1 MTNSIAQRAIA
12 ANIVKCIFSLL
23 SLTASSTIVHM
34 IRFSPRGLKSPY
46 SRIIFGLSIGDIIQ
60 SLGILLGVFAVPR
73 DTPESPMALGNQA
86 TCNYTGFLLLVGI
99 LVTVFYLLFLIYFF
113 WRRVKH
119 KVSPQKFAYG
129 EERYLHILCWVLS
142 LAYGIVAVA
151 SKAVNPTRYGSTCV
165 VTSKPFGCGVG
176 QEDDED
182 YLECTRGEVSGPKM
196 GRITSGILGVCLLG
210 LFALLAS
217 ITCHVYAIERT
228 LSAPE
233 STSRRRDGDGQ
244 QGNSQEEE
252 SEEQGTNQEAVATD
266 NESEKQ
272 EMERT
277 ESLTR
282 SSMNQSILYILS
294 FIMTFAMPF
303 AFLAAPGFR
312 NDHYEVIL
320 WSVSTLLPAYGIF
333 LILIYTRPK
342 IQILQKMFPKASW
355 RLCFSVV
362 VFSGGEVPPAHELK
376 PSIHLLS
383 QLSEVDSRYALSFSS
398 SVSADS
404 ESTNGV
410 YYEGLRK
417 SMIAASRYEG
427 WSELQN

>member
-1 MTNSIAQRAIA
+1 MSTSIAQRAIA

-60 SLGILLGVFAVPR
+60 SLEILLGVFAVPR

-86 TCNYTGFLLLVGI
+86 TCNYTGFLLLVGT
-99 LVTVFYLLFLIYFF
+99 LTTVFHLLFLIYFF

-142 LAYGIVAVA
+142 LAFGIVAVA
-151 SKAVNPTRYGSTCV
+151 SKAVNPTRYGAVCV
-165 VTSKPFGCGVG
+165 VTPKPFGCGVG
-176 QEDDED
+176 EKDDED

-196 GRITSGILGVCLLG
+196 ARILAGILGVCLLG

-228 LSAPE
+228 LSVPE
-233 STSRRRDGDGQ
+233 STLRRRDGDGQ
-244 QGNSQEEE
+244 QDSNSQEEIEEQGTDQEAVANGNE
-252 SEEQGTNQEAVATD
+252 SEEQ
-266 NESEKQ
+266 EKKL
-272 EMERT
+272 T
-277 ESLTR
+277 KSLTR
-282 SSMNQSILYILS
+282 SSMNQSILYILA
-294 FIMTFAMPF
+294 FIMSFAMPF
-303 AFLAAPGFR
+303 AFLAVPSFR
-312 NDHYEVIL
+312 NDHFEVII
-320 WSVSTLLPAYGIF
+320 WPASTLLPAFGIF

-342 IQILQKMFPKASW
+342 VQILQKMFPKASW

-362 VFSGGEVPPAHELK
+362 VNSGGEVPPAHELK

-398 SVSADS
+398 SVS

-417 SMIAASRYEG
+417 SMIAASRHEG
-427 WSELQN
+427 WYELQN

>member
-1 MTNSIAQRAIA
+1 MSTIAQRAIA
-12 ANIVKCIFSLL
+12 ANIVKCIFSIL
-23 SLTASSTIVHM
+23 SLAASSTIVHM

-60 SLGILLGVFAVPR
+60 SLGIFLGVFAVPK

-86 TCNYTGFLLLVGI
+86 ACDYTGLLLLVGV

-119 KVSPQKFAYG
+119 KVAPQKFAYG

-142 LAYGIVAVA
+142 LTYGIVAVA
-151 SKAVNPTRYGSTCV
+151 LKAVNPTRYGSTCV

-182 YLECTRGEVSGPKM
+182 YLECTRGTASGPMM
-196 GRITSGILGVCLLG
+196 GRILGIVLGVSLLG
-210 LFALLAS
+210 LFTFLAS

-228 LSAPE
+228 LSTPR
-233 STSRRRDGDGQ
+233 STLRRHDGDEQ
-244 QGNSQEEE
+244 QGSNSQEEE
-252 SEEQGTNQEAVATD
+252 SEEDTTTNQEAGATGND
-266 NESEKQ
+266 NEIQEK
-272 EMERT
+272 ERT

-282 SSMNQSILYILS
+282 SSMNQSILYIVA
-294 FIMTFAMPF
+294 FIMTFAMPI

-312 NDHYEVIL
+312 NDHYEVII
-320 WSVSTLLPAYGIF
+320 WSTSTLLPTYGIF

-342 IQILQKMFPKASW
+342 VQILQKMFPKASW
-355 RLCFSVV
+355 RLCFTVV
-362 VFSGGEVPPAHELK
+362 VTSGGEVPPAHELK

-383 QLSEVDSRYALSFSS
+383 QLSEVDSQHALSYS
-398 SVSADS
+398 S

-417 SMIAASRYEG
+417 SMVAASRYEG
-427 WSELQN
+427 WHELQN